1 MAFNRGRN
9 RNYVGIEITDT
20 EIRGVN
26 VRHSGNRSQVTAH
39 AILQIEAGLVSG
51 GFIQNPGLV
60 GQALKKLSE
69 RLKVDNS
76 TRVSIAVPDARVSTY
91 RISVPAVAG
100 TDLKTIVD
108 GEVAHYHLVEDQGTY
123 GFFKLRSPNSQAVD
137 EVPVLIAATHS
148 STVLHLQEACESQNL
163 YLVSLEPA
171 QFARLRALVPFLAHE
186 ESVVILNF
194 HETSADLTLLV
205 KGELWFY
212 RSLNVG
218 ANLLVS
224 ETEDGRLDLNDARI
238 DELAVD
244 IRRSVDYFERE
255 FDVSALP
262 RRMLVTSVTERM
274 ATFLEPIATR
284 LDIEL
289 RWTDAFS
296 TWLGDKSNN
305 YDPDETVVRAFV
317 PNSPVESV
325 PQGALAYNTAYGI
338 ALMDRADLVNGAPRV
353 EIYKRDFALEQKKD
367 TQRNLLGSVLVSIG
381 ALAVGLG
388 GWLFGS
394 YQVNELQRQTEDTK
408 TRADNIRKQAELA
421 DRTVRRLVQ
430 QADLLRKD
438 GLPAVSV
445 IDEISL
451 STPNGVGIKA
461 IDISQEQNV
470 TIEGN
475 TNEESLIVDMVRR
488 LQLGKALTTPT
499 IAGIERKKEENT
511 SFIEFKLSARTYNLA
526 EVEYAGKPLPVVPE
540 IDPTVD
546 PKAPQ
551 PTPTG
556 GQ

>member
-1 MAFNRGRN
+1 
-9 RNYVGIEITDT
+9 
-20 EIRGVN
+20 
-26 VRHSGNRSQVTAH
+26 
-39 AILQIEAGLVSG
+39 
-51 GFIQNPGLV
+51 
-60 GQALKKLSE
+60 
-69 RLKVDNS
+69 
-76 TRVSIAVPDARVSTY
+76 
-91 RISVPAVAG
+91 
-100 TDLKTIVD
+100 
-108 GEVAHYHLVEDQGTY
+108 
-123 GFFKLRSPNSQAVD
+123 
-137 EVPVLIAATHS
+137 
-148 STVLHLQEACESQNL
+148 
-163 YLVSLEPA
+163 
-171 QFARLRALVPFLAHE
+171 
-186 ESVVILNF
+186 
-194 HETSADLTLLV
+194 
-205 KGELWFY
+205 
-212 RSLNVG
+212 
-218 ANLLVS
+218 
-224 ETEDGRLDLNDARI
+224 
-238 DELAVD
+238 
-244 IRRSVDYFERE
+244 
-255 FDVSALP
+255 
-262 RRMLVTSVTERM
+262 M

-284 LDIEL
+284 IDIEL

-445 IDEISL
+445 IDEISR